1 MDRGGAALA
10 LDRMVGGSIQ
20 RIRRGNLAEEQ
31 LRPDGG
37 IPGPALLRGRGG
49 PRGARCRARDH
60 DGGHHLVRRHR
71 PGGAARAH
79 RRHPPVRARP
89 AHPRARREPPR
100 GPHRGAAAHGVG
112 LRRRDRQP
120 ALVAARGERRARRP
134 AREAR
139 LGRVAMLE
147 KNYLWRVYWRLAGVI
162 MVCVVIALAAVSYFS
177 HRVFDRELV
186 PETEQKAA
194 TVAASVRALVLKATS
209 YGIDFD
215 ALYGVEPTF
224 AEVIEENPEFTYMAV
239 TNTEGNVL
247 YSRGNEPIGARSHFR
262 SPVVLQT
269 AYETED
275 TWKAARVGPQ
285 YVVTVPIAAEAKPL
299 GLLHIGIDATF
310 VDHVLFE
317 VLLDVVVVL
326 VVSLFF
332 TLELLNFMAGA
343 RLASGLGEF
352 ARQVD
357 RMRAGNFTATARVR
371 ANDRVGR
378 LLRRIDSAVDHPHL
392 RSEFL

>member
-20 RIRRGNLAEEQ
+20 RIRRGNLAQEQ

-79 RRHPPVRARP
+79 RRHPPVRARS
-89 AHPRARREPPR
+89 AHAGARREPSR

-147 KNYLWRVYWRLAGVI
+147 KNYLWRVY
-162 MVCVVIALAAVSYFS
+162 
-177 HRVFDRELV
+177 
-186 PETEQKAA
+186 
-194 TVAASVRALVLKATS
+194 
-209 YGIDFD
+209 
-215 ALYGVEPTF
+215 
-224 AEVIEENPEFTYMAV
+224 
-239 TNTEGNVL
+239 
-247 YSRGNEPIGARSHFR
+247 SRGNEPIGARSHFR

-285 YVVTVPIAAEAKPL
+285 YVVTVPIAADAKPL

-326 VVSLFF
+326 VVSL
-332 TLELLNFMAGA
+332 
-343 RLASGLGEF
+343 
-352 ARQVD
+352 
-357 RMRAGNFTATARVR
+357 
-371 ANDRVGR
+371 
-378 LLRRIDSAVDHPHL
+378 
-392 RSEFL
+392 